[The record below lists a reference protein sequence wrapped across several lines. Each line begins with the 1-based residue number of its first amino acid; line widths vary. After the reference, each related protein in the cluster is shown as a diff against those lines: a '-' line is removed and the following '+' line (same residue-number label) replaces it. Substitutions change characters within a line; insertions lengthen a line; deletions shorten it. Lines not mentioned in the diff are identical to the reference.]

1 MSRPKRERSVR
12 CLPEVTHFEPRGV
25 SAGAA
30 DAVELSLDELEALRL
45 ADLQGR
51 AQADAAERMGVSRAT
66 FGRVVASARCKVA
79 SALVQGR
86 AIRIAGGPV
95 TVHQHPRGSRMK
107 FAIASNPHDIVARHF
122 GKSARF
128 VVYTLEDGKVV
139 AEEARTNPHLGRP
152 HQGPPRGHAGV
163 DGPVLLRGDGHGHG
177 QGDGRGHRHRHGQSD
192 CDDYGDGHR
201 PGRGFGDGEGHGW
214 IADVIGDC
222 EAVITAGIGSGAVTQ
237 LNRAGIRLVLLD
249 RPTPLADA
257 VALYAEGRL

>member
-86 AIRIAGGPV
+86 AIHEELGACRSIAVVSEIAHLLGEDWIIDAGGV
-95 TVHQHPRGSRMK
+95 DLH
-107 FAIASNPHDIVARHF
+107 A
-122 GKSARF
+122 
-128 VVYTLEDGKVV
+128 
-139 AEEARTNPHLGRP
+139 HLPQIGA
-152 HQGPPRGHAGV
+152 AG
-163 DGPVLLRGDGHGHG
+163 DR
-177 QGDGRGHRHRHGQSD
+177 RHRSAGERPR
-192 CDDYGDGHR
+192 DG
-201 PGRGFGDGEGHGW
+201 
-214 IADVIGDC
+214 
-222 EAVITAGIGSGAVTQ
+222 
-237 LNRAGIRLVLLD
+237 
-249 RPTPLADA
+249 
-257 VALYAEGRL
+257 